1 MIARVCDTQMVLG
14 LTLFAGLR
22 HNMGLRS
29 LRKADERDRQAFPP
43 EPEDPSRT
51 AERMLDEYGSSI
63 LRLAYSY
70 LHNMSDAEDIVQ
82 ETLIRYLRKP
92 PCFAGKAHEKAWLLK
107 VAVNL
112 SKNKIKYNKVRQ
124 ADVLEE
130 TLAAEE
136 RPDLSFVWEAVKE
149 LKTPYREVIHLFYY
163 AGYQATEIAMILNRK
178 ESTIRSDLRR
188 GREQLR
194 AILKEEY
201 DFE

>member
-1 MIARVCDTQMVLG
+1 MIARVCDTQMVFG

-163 AGYQATEIAMILNRK
+163 EGYQAREIAMILNRK

>member
-1 MIARVCDTQMVLG
+1 MIARVCDTQMVFG
-14 LTLFAGLR
+14 LALFAGLR

-163 AGYQATEIAMILNRK
+163 EGYQAREIAMILNRK

>member
-1 MIARVCDTQMVLG
+1 
-14 LTLFAGLR
+14 
-22 HNMGLRS
+22 MGLRS

-163 AGYQATEIAMILNRK
+163 EGYQAREIAMILNRK

>member
-163 AGYQATEIAMILNRK
+163 EGYQAREIAMILNRK